1 MHIENIE
8 HNSLKSVEL
17 KKHVAVI
24 HSNSNI
30 SLLQRKIS
38 NALLFHAYDT
48 LLIKNEHE
56 IHISELTKLI
66 GYDSNDHKKIKQ
78 SLVDLLATVIE
89 WNIVDGEKIDKENI
103 WNASSIIS
111 DVSIQGSTCTYSY
124 SNKMR
129 QLLYHPSV
137 YGRLNMHVQAKFQSS
152 YGLALYENCNRYQ
165 DIGQTPWFDL
175 NKFRK
180 LMGVEEEK
188 YKIFR
193 DFKVRVLNKS
203 VEEVN
208 KYSSLVVEP
217 KLKKQNR
224 QVVAIQFI
232 IKGAES
238 INGIS
243 KKSLMVGDSLP
254 EILKNKFGLSG
265 KQIIDVLEKYE
276 EIYINEKIALVE
288 NSSSYVSGKIKN
300 LGKYFLCALTDDY
313 QVVKKSNIKDQAK
326 NKKENEHKRGLYELY
341 VRMEILQ
348 ALKDEA
354 DSYNIVFLEKFKQ
367 YIEKTIFSPFY
378 EKEGL
383 KNVLVQDQLV
393 KFVLS
398 SDNRVS
404 KQINSYDQW
413 SERGKSST

>member
-1 MHIENIE
+1 MENIE
-8 HNSLKSVEL
+8 HKNQKTVEL
-17 KKHVAVI
+17 KKHVAII

-48 LLIKNEHE
+48 LLTKDEHV
-56 IHISELTKLI
+56 INVSELTKLI

-78 SLVDLLATVIE
+78 SLMNLLATVIE
-89 WNIVDGEKIDKENI
+89 WNIVDGEKIDKEKI

-111 DVSIQGSTCTYSY
+111 DVSIEGSTCTYSY

-165 DIGQTPWFDL
+165 DIGQTPWFEL
-175 NKFRK
+175 SKFRK
-180 LMGVEEEK
+180 LMGVEDEK

-217 KLKKQNR
+217 RIKKQNR

-232 IKGAES
+232 IKNAANSIKSSIES
-238 INGIS
+238 TLS
-243 KKSLMVGDSLP
+243 
-254 EILKNKFGLSG
+254 ETLKNKFGISE
-265 KQIIDVLEKYE
+265 KQTGEILEKYE
-276 EIYINEKIALVE
+276 ESYINEKIRLIE
-288 NSSSYVSGKIKN
+288 SSSSYISGKIKN
-300 LGKYFLCALTDDY
+300 LGKYFLCALSEDY
-313 QVVKKSNIKDQAK
+313 QSVKKSSVKDNRKPEEDKLKQERYQHYIRKVILREIENDTDKMNMDFMEEFRKYMEKNIFAK
-326 NKKENEHKRGLYELY
+326 LYE
-341 VRMEILQ
+341 V
-348 ALKDEA
+348 
-354 DSYNIVFLEKFKQ
+354 
-367 YIEKTIFSPFY
+367 
-378 EKEGL
+378 EGI
-383 KNVLVQDQLV
+383 KNSLVQDQLI

-398 SDNRVS
+398 SKNKFKD
-404 KQINSYDQW
+404 KLESYESW
-413 SERGKSST
+413 AETVAV